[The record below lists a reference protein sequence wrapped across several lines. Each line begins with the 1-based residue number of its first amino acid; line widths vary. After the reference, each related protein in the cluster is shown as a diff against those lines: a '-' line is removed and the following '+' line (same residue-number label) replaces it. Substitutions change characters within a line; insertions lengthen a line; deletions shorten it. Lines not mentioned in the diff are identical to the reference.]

1 MNPIIL
7 LIKEFI
13 IVGGYFTIILLSH
26 LWTIKDIW
34 CVLVED
40 DGLSVE
46 ITTFYSHQQAHN
58 DGEKLRK
65 LHGYPDVLLS
75 HTKPAPHLLTSDCQK
90 LVYSVWEA
98 EHTVQ
103 CSGCSELCTLCSSV
117 RAHYKEIG
125 TPYKSASATCPSK
138 PLWVR
143 SF

>member
-26 LWTIKDIW
+26 LWTIEDIW

-46 ITTFYSHQQAHN
+46 ITTFYSHQKAHN

-65 LHGYPDVLLS
+65 LHGYTDVLLS
-75 HTKPAPHLLTSDCQK
+75 HTKPTPHLLTSDC
-90 LVYSVWEA
+90 
-98 EHTVQ
+98 
-103 CSGCSELCTLCSSV
+103 
-117 RAHYKEIG
+117 
-125 TPYKSASATCPSK
+125 
-138 PLWVR
+138 
-143 SF
+143 